1 MKLRA
6 MGKKADLSLS
16 INAIVILILA
26 ITMLGL
32 GLAFLRGTFKKTTE
46 QFAEVSGTVKEQ
58 IVDEI
63 KSKGEKLFVRG
74 APELDVK
81 KGETKE
87 VFYGIKNV
95 LESTRVFTIAASC
108 TESIGNVCTATAGT
122 LPACSSIVA
131 LETLATRSV
140 SSGDFAVLP
149 LRIKITPDAPVD
161 TYSCFM
167 SLTYAAAT
175 GETCPTGGCQYARSD
190 FFIKISP

>member
-1 MKLRA
+1 MRLRA
-6 MGKKADLSLS
+6 IGKKADLSLS

-63 KSKGEKLFVRG
+63 KSKNEKLFIRG
-74 APELDVK
+74 TPELDIR

-87 VFYGIKNV
+87 VYYGIKNV
-95 LESTRVFTIAASC
+95 LPEDETTFTISASC
-108 TESIGNVCTATAGT
+108 TEALLADSD
-122 LPACSSIVA
+122 PSA
-131 LETLATRSV
+131 LELTTFSTRLIK
-140 SSGDFAVLP
+140 SGEFAILP
-149 LRIKITPDAPVD
+149 LRVKSSPDTKPD

-167 SLTYAAAT
+167 NVVN
-175 GETCPTGGCQYARSD
+175 GGNYARSD
-190 FFIKISP
+190 FFIKVAP